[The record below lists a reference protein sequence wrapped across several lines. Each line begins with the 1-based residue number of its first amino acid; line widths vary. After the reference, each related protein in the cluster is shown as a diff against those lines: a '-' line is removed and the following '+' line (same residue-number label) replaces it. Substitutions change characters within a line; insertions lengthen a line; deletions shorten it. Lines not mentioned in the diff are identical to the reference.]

1 MDNKELYHYGVKG
14 MKWGVR
20 KDYVKSTGRNISKKA
35 KQLTSNFI
43 AKRKARRA
51 QEEALA
57 REQRIMKTPVKKLTT
72 SELQERARIL
82 AARKQVV
89 DLERSYKQANAD
101 TVSAGKKFVKKLG
114 SDMLTPAIL
123 SAGKSVLT
131 DYFVKV
137 GKDKLGLSDKDN
149 PLNSLKKQAEEWDYK
164 GRIASGKLKDKA
176 WRDSN
181 NKKTNTDKDTDFDS
195 NSKSTKKTES
205 SESKNSND
213 NASNKSVNNSSDS
226 SNNKK
231 TETYTGTVEGEGT
244 SRRNSSSNTKKEKP
258 AGYYDPIDS
267 YGEWETTSNVS
278 TELVATGKSYVSNLL
293 LLEDKN
299 R

>member
-1 MDNKELYHYGVKG
+1 MGNKELYHYGVKG

-57 REQRIMKTPVKKLTT
+57 KEQRIMKTPVKKLTT

-82 AARKQVV
+82 SARKQVL
-89 DLERSYKQANAD
+89 DLERSCKQANAD
-101 TVSAGKKFVKKLG
+101 TVSAGKNFVKKLG

-123 SAGKSVLT
+123 GAGKNVLQE
-131 DYFVKV
+131 YFVKV

-181 NKKTNTDKDTDFDS
+181 NKKTTSDKDSGSDS
-195 NSKSTKKTES
+195 DSKNTKKTD

-213 NASNKSVNNSSDS
+213 NAGNKSANNSSDY

-231 TETYTGTVEGEGT
+231 TETYAGTVEGEGT
-244 SRRNSSSNTKKEKP
+244 SRRNSNSNANKEKP
-258 AGYYDPIDS
+258 SGYYDPIDS
-267 YGEWETTSNVS
+267 YGEWKTTSNVS
-278 TELVATGKSYVSNLL
+278 TELVATGKSYVNNLL